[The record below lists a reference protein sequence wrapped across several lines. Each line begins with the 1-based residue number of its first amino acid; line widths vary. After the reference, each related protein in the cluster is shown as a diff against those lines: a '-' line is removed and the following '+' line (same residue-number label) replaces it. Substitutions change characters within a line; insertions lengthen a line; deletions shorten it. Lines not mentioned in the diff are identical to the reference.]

1 MKRKIIILI
10 VTLFL
15 LSSCASKRKTVSEV
29 VQAKTKEIA
38 TETTREG
45 RKAISEWIKKLAGSI
60 VISEVEY
67 YPPSDTVQAPQPKGA
82 IKAERKTVVQLDTSE
97 RSKVDNVEESV
108 TDKTA
113 VREERT
119 NSTTRVENTVEVKR
133 SYTLRLML
141 LGIVVGVLVSI
152 YVKRNTF
159 SSLLKAICRVFM
171 RK

>member
-1 MKRKIIILI
+1 MRPMYALI
-10 VTLFL
+10 TLL
-15 LSSCASKRKTVSEV
+15 LLTACASKRKTFSEV
-29 VQAKTKEIA
+29 VQSKTEEIT

-45 RKAISEWIKKLAGSI
+45 RKTISEWVKELAGSI

-67 YPPSDTVQAPQPKGA
+67 YPPTDTVKAPQPKGA
-82 IKAERKTVVQLDTSE
+82 IKAERKTVVQLNTSE
-97 RSKVDNVEESV
+97 RSKVDNVEEFV

-133 SYTLRLML
+133 SYTLHLIL

-152 YVKRNTF
+152 YAKRNTF